1 MNIISS
7 SSTASVA
14 AQPRPSSR
22 TLGRL
27 LTAIAPSIWVLIL
40 LVGYCAV
47 LKPMLLQMPF
57 QMVIFRQAAPLGLA
71 VCAQLLVMRCR
82 SIDLSLG
89 GIFLLTNFVST
100 TALVAGLPP
109 QWAIVLPL
117 LAGAA
122 VGAVNGVFI
131 TLFRAS
137 AVIVTLATGAILVG
151 MVLYLSTDNAPGSVP
166 QLIKD
171 IGQGRLGPVPIAG
184 LVWLAVALIL
194 GIVLRVMVFG
204 RLMQAVGS
212 NPQAATLSGLPIRRV
227 LLASHIAAGAL
238 AAGGGLLLSG
248 YVGVSTSNLGGDVV
262 MNSIAGVILGGVT
275 FGSGRGGMLGPT
287 VAAFALTLLFNILN
301 VFGAGESGK
310 LIVQGLVIAA
320 AAILAGMAQKG
331 RR

>member
-1 MNIISS
+1 MNM
-7 SSTASVA
+7 TRTLA
-14 AQPRPSSR
+14 APVGDSPRRSSR
-22 TLGRL
+22 HTVGRI
-27 LTAIAPSIWVLIL
+27 LTGIAPSIWVLL
-40 LVGYCAV
+40 ALVGYCAV
-47 LKPMLLQMPF
+47 LKPMLLQLPF

-89 GIFLLTNFVST
+89 GIFLLTNFVCT
-100 TALVAGLPP
+100 TALVAGLSPV
-109 QWAIVLPL
+109 WAIGLPL

-122 VGAVNGVFI
+122 VGAVNGLFI
-131 TLFRAS
+131 TVFRAS

-151 MVLYLSTDNAPGSVP
+151 LVLYLSTDNAPGSVP
-166 QLIKD
+166 QLVKD
-171 IGQGRLGPVPIAG
+171 LGQGRVGPVPLAG
-184 LVWLAVALIL
+184 LIWLAIALVL
-194 GIVLRVMVFG
+194 GVILRVMVFG

-227 LLASHIAAGAL
+227 LLASHVAAGAL
-238 AAGGGLLLSG
+238 AAAGGLLLSG

-320 AAILAGMAQKG
+320 AAILAGMAQG
-331 RR
+331 RRR

>member
-1 MNIISS
+1 MNMTKTLIADAPRVQRKSPLS
-7 SSTASVA
+7 GAASLMT
-14 AQPRPSSR
+14 R
-22 TLGRL
+22 
-27 LTAIAPSIWVLIL
+27 IAPSIWVL
-40 LVGYCAV
+40 LVLIAYCAV

-89 GIFLLTNFVST
+89 GVFLLTNFVATSAT
-100 TALVAGLPP
+100 VAGLPVA
-109 QWAIVLPL
+109 WAIAVPL

-122 VGAVNGVFI
+122 VGAINGFFI
-131 TLFRAS
+131 TVFRAS
-137 AVIVTLATGAILVG
+137 AVIVTLATGSILVG
-151 MVLYLSTDNAPGSVP
+151 LVLFLSTDNAPGAVP

-171 IGQGRLGPVPIAG
+171 IGQGRVGAVPVAG
-184 LVWLAVALIL
+184 LVWLGIALVL
-194 GIVLRVMVFG
+194 GIALRVMIFG
-204 RLMQAVGS
+204 RLLQAVGS
-212 NPQAATLSGLPIRRV
+212 NPQAAAISGLPVRRV
-227 LLASHIAAGAL
+227 LLASHVAAGIL

-275 FGSGRGGMLGPT
+275 FGSGRGGLLGPT

-310 LIVQGLVIAA
+310 LIVQGLVIAG
-320 AAILAGMAQKG
+320 AAILAGMAQQ
-331 RR
+331 RRR